1 MEPVVRAQGL
11 VKRFGDL
18 VAVAGIDLAIYPG
31 ECFGFLGPNGA
42 GKTSTLRMIFC
53 VSPVTEGEMWVNGK
67 NVGREARRIK
77 AELGVVPQA
86 DNLDSNLSVM
96 QNLMV
101 HARFF
106 NIPGNIARRRALAV
120 LDLFQLQ
127 EKAHS
132 KVDDLSGGMKRRLV
146 IARALIQE
154 PRVLILDEPTTGLDP
169 QARHLVWQRIRL
181 LKSQGITIILSSH
194 YMEEASYLCDRV
206 AIMDAGRIVAQGS
219 PSEMVSR
226 HAGAEV
232 MEIQVGLDHVDKER
246 VMNLLQQRGL
256 EPEDGGE
263 RVLVYGA
270 DGSFPVEEMQPLAV
284 LSRPANLEDVFLRLT
299 GRGLQEE

>member
-1 MEPVVRAQGL
+1 M
-11 VKRFGDL
+11 
-18 VAVAGIDLAIYPG
+18 AVAGIDLAIYPG

-42 GKTSTLRMIFC
+42 GKTSTLRMVFC
-53 VSPVTEGEMWVNGK
+53 VSQVTEGELWVNGK
-67 NVGREARRIK
+67 DVRKEARRIK

-106 NIPGNIARRRALAV
+106 NIPGNVARRRALAV

-127 EKAHS
+127 EKDRS

-146 IARALIQE
+146 IARALLQE

-169 QARHLVWQRIRL
+169 QARHMVWQRIRL

-206 AIMDAGRIVAQGS
+206 AIMDAGRIVAHGS
-219 PSEMVSR
+219 PAEMVSR
-226 HAGAEV
+226 YAGIEV
-232 MEIQVGLDHVDKER
+232 MEIQVGLDHADKER
-246 VMNLLQQRGL
+246 VMSLLRQRGL

-263 RVLVYGA
+263 RVLVYRA
-270 DGSFPVEEMQPLAV
+270 DGSFPAEEMQPLEV
-284 LSRPANLEDVFLRLT
+284 FRRPANLEDVFLRLT

>member
-11 VKRFGDL
+11 VKRFGEL

-53 VSPVTEGEMWVNGK
+53 VSPVTEGELWVNGK
-67 NVGREARRIK
+67 NVRREARRIK

-106 NIPGNIARRRALAV
+106 NIPGNVARRRALAV
-120 LDLFQLQ
+120 LDLFQLR
-127 EKAHS
+127 EKAGS
-132 KVDDLSGGMKRRLV
+132 KVDELSGGMQRRLV
-146 IARALIQE
+146 IARALLQE

-169 QARHLVWQRIRL
+169 QARLLVWQRIRL

-194 YMEEASYLCDRV
+194 HMEEASYLCDRV
-206 AIMDAGRIVAQGS
+206 AIMDAGRIVAQDS
-219 PSEMVSR
+219 PAEMVS
-226 HAGAEV
+226 HYAGSEV
-232 MEIQVGLDHVDKER
+232 MEIQVGLDHADKER
-246 VMNLLQQRGL
+246 VMSLLRQRGL

-263 RVLVYGA
+263 CVLVYGA
-270 DGSFPVEEMQPLAV
+270 DGSFPAEEMQPMEV
-284 LSRPANLEDVFLRLT
+284 LRRPANLEDVFLRLT